1 MVLAPGAGFGV
12 GRPVAPEKEKPE
24 GYEGR
29 DPDDGDRERS
39 AVPQPGEPAIE
50 IIEKQRGFSAEAL
63 QFAPVHPSV
72 GERYRIGLAVHHD
85 DFGAF
90 QIRGFAGRHVDQES
104 AAQADYRNRDGPKGE
119 AFLHRAF

>member
-1 MVLAPGAGFGV
+1 MVLAPGAGLGV

-50 IIEKQRGFSAEAL
+50 IVEKQRGFSAEAL
-63 QFAPVHPSV
+63 WAEMDLLRRTV
-72 GERYRIGLAVHHD
+72 GEMRRRLGE
-85 DFGAF
+85 G
-90 QIRGFAGRHVDQES
+90 ES
-104 AAQADYRNRDGPKGE
+104 VA
-119 AFLHRAF
+119 